1 MQEGRFV
8 AANIMRAIQGQ
19 PLQTFRYVDKGSMA
33 TVGRNSAVAQAFG
46 INWSGFIAWF
56 LWLVVH
62 VYYLI
67 GFRNRLMV
75 LFSWAYN
82 YLTYDRSTRAILTVA
97 KSHAVT
103 EIRDSQSNPAQL
115 ADMKPSEPVA
125 AERPVA
131 QQVERATS
139 G

>member
-8 AANIMRAIQGQ
+8 AANVMRAIQKQ
-19 PLQTFRYVDKGSMA
+19 PLQSFRYIDKGSMA
-33 TVGRNSAVAQAFG
+33 IVGRHSAVAQAFG
-46 INWSGFIAWF
+46 MTWSGPIAWF

-103 EIRDSQSNPAQL
+103 EIQDTQPSAAQL
-115 ADMKPSEPVA
+115 PNMKTSEPVA
-125 AERPVA
+125 PERPAA
-131 QQVERATS
+131 QAVGAS
-139 G
+139 KA